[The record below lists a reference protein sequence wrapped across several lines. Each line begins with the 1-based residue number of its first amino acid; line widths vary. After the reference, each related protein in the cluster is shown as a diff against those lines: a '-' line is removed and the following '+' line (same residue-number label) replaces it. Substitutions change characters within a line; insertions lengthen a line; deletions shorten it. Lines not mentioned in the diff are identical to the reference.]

1 MQTKESILGDFK
13 AYLIEV
19 RELMDNTIK
28 IRLFLLRMFLDFA
41 GLPPY
46 KTQDIVNYMSM
57 LKERK
62 YKQSYIRDHR
72 NLIKT
77 FYEFLGKKSPF
88 PDRHRKGKRHSQVTD
103 YEVPAIFS
111 KEDVID
117 MIHSNKLDSRQRAFL
132 AMSTTFGLRR
142 GEIGSLTA
150 DSFNF
155 DDASFRVLILK
166 SREWRTRTIPHQI
179 TPTLIRYGFHESLSP
194 PSMSR
199 IFGHIKK
206 RCGFGHRKGY
216 KGYSW
221 HAIRRRLTIE
231 LDKMES
237 LTYREIHQYMSWK
250 SPTTSRFRGQGG
262 RETISPILMQYTRR
276 EPHELDMKVFEV
288 HPFLKYWE

>member
-1 MQTKESILGDFK
+1 MQTKESILEDFK

-19 RELMDNTIK
+19 RELMDNTIR

-46 KTQDIVNYMSM
+46 KTQDITNYMSM
-57 LKERK
+57 LRERK

-88 PDRHRKGKRHSQVTD
+88 PDKRKGKRHSLMTD
-103 YEVPAIFS
+103 YEVPSIFS

-117 MIHSNKLDSRQRAFL
+117 MIHNNKLDSRQRAFL
-132 AMSTTFGLRR
+132 AMSTTFGFRR

-179 TPTLIRYGFHESLSP
+179 TPTLIKYGFRESLSP

-206 RCGFGHRKGY
+206 RCGFGRRKGY

-231 LDKMES
+231 LDKLES

-250 SPTTSRFRGQGG
+250 SSATSRFRGQRGG
-262 RETISPILMQYTRR
+262 ETISPILMQYTRR